1 MSKRLAVTE
10 NGKHKI
16 GKKLFFTN
24 ENLIFRKV
32 KKAFITKDGI
42 HRLVYSSGTVWEKWK
57 CDVYTRTYE
66 EHTRTS
72 YMVGNTTTDSLS
84 VDDCIYK
91 DYSFWTYSGFEGE
104 GSQYQVGDNNGNI
117 RDWIVG
123 YYIVYETEVYKITS
137 LDDANGSV
145 TCVIVDACDVEEIV
159 ERTYQKG
166 NDSFGTVEAEEGA
179 LPESGRLVEGSVEE
193 GYCVLQINGVHYYYE
208 CLSDVSEPAYSTEAN
223 EYGTTVILKS
233 HTEEANEYGTTVIV

>member
-1 MSKRLAVTE
+1 MGTKIAVTE
-10 NGKHKI
+10 NGVHKI
-16 GKKLFFTN
+16 GKKLFLTD
-24 ENLIFRKV
+24 ENHVHRKA
-32 KKAFITKDGI
+32 KKAFLTKDGV
-42 HRLVYSSGTVWEKWK
+42 HRLVYSSGTVWEKWE
-57 CDVYTRTYE
+57 CYVYTRTYAV
-66 EHTRTS
+66 HTKTS

-104 GSQYQVGDNNGNI
+104 GSQYRVGDNNGNI

-123 YYIVYETEVYKITS
+123 YYIVYENEVYKITS

-166 NDSFGTVEAEEGA
+166 NDSFGTVEAEEGT
-179 LPESGRLVEGSVEE
+179 LPEAGELVDGSPT
-193 GYCVLQINGVHYYYE
+193 GAYCVLYLTDDYYYYVRG
-208 CLSDVSEPAYSTEAN
+208 D
-223 EYGTTVILKS
+223 
-233 HTEEANEYGTTVIV
+233 

>member
-1 MSKRLAVTE
+1 MGTKIAVTE
-10 NGKHKI
+10 NGVHKI
-16 GKKLFFTN
+16 GKKLFLTD
-24 ENLIFRKV
+24 ENHIHRKA
-32 KKAFITKDGI
+32 KKAFLTKDGV
-42 HRLVYSSGTVWEKWK
+42 HRIVYSSGTVWEKWE
-57 CDVYTRTYE
+57 CYVYTRTYAV
-66 EHTRTS
+66 HTKTS

-84 VDDCIYK
+84 VDDYIYK

-104 GSQYQVGDNNGNI
+104 GSQYRVGDSNGNI

-179 LPESGRLVEGSVEE
+179 LPEAGELIEGSPTGE
-193 GYCVLQINGVHYYYE
+193 YCVLCFSGDNYFYYVRGE
-208 CLSDVSEPAYSTEAN
+208 
-223 EYGTTVILKS
+223 
-233 HTEEANEYGTTVIV
+233 